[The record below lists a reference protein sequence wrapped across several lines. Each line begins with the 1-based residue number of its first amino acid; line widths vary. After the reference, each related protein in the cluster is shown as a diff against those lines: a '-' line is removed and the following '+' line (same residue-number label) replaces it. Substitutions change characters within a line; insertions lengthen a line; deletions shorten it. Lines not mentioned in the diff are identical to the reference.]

1 MRVMKFDRSRLSG
14 GIILLSV
21 FLLAGSALAKGGY
34 QQTKDEKCLVWN
46 NSPRSDE
53 EVTWSGDRDAEKYAT
68 GPGTLT
74 WYRVHRTAVT
84 GSNIPSG
91 KGTSEVIAR
100 YTGKMVRGKLEGV
113 VVAVNSKG
121 ATFHG
126 KFVDGSQSGDWTTG
140 PAPTPAKR
148 SKERVRQDVVAEAP
162 AQSPAPTAA
171 AAVPPVEASES
182 GNAIAE
188 KTARTNDP
196 AQSLA
201 APPSSLR
208 VAGASESSPQPSAAI
223 AIPTPSPT
231 ATPVSP
237 ADDVKAVAALDTQ
250 YQAAVKANDPAA
262 MDKILADDFVLV
274 TGRGRVSTKADLL
287 KAAREKQM
295 TYERQEEE
303 QGTQK
308 VRVWGD
314 TAVVTAQLWVKGT
327 QEGTPF
333 DYKVWFSDTYART
346 PKGWRY
352 VFGQA
357 STPIA
362 KPDLK

>member
-1 MRVMKFDRSRLSG
+1 MKFDRSRLFS
-14 GIILLSV
+14 GIILLSML
-21 FLLAGSALAKGGY
+21 LLASSAWAKGGY
-34 QQTKDEKCLVWN
+34 QRTKDEKCLVWN
-46 NSPRSDE
+46 NFPRSDE
-53 EVTWSGDRDAEKYAT
+53 EATWSGDRDAEGYAT

-74 WYRVHRTAVT
+74 WYRVHRTVVT

-91 KGTSEVIAR
+91 KGRTELLAR

-113 VVAVNSKG
+113 VVAVDAKG
-121 ATFHG
+121 RTFHG
-126 KFVDGSQSGDWTTG
+126 NFVDGSQSDDWVTG
-140 PAPTPAKR
+140 PAPAKR
-148 SKERVRQDVVAEAP
+148 SKERARQDAVAGPP
-162 AQSPAPTAA
+162 AQRPTPAA
-171 AAVPPVEASES
+171 APVSVQPTEVSDF
-182 GNAIAE
+182 GNAIVE

-208 VAGASESSPQPSAAI
+208 VAGVSESSPQPSVVGATPA
-223 AIPTPSPT
+223 PSPS
-231 ATPVSP
+231 ATPIST
-237 ADDVKAVAALDTQ
+237 ADDIKTLAALDRQ
-250 YQAAVKANDPAA
+250 YQAAVKANDAA
-262 MDKILADDFVLV
+262 TMDKILADDFALV
-274 TGRGRVSTKADLL
+274 TGRGRISTKADLM
-287 KAAREKQM
+287 KSARDKQM

-303 QGTQK
+303 EGTQK

-327 QEGTPF
+327 EEGTPV

-357 STPIA
+357 STQMA